1 MTLMSATKRFSLAA
15 GVIVA
20 SIVGLIVWS
29 LSGTTAYYRTPSELT
44 SGSFDDSRTV
54 RVAGKVVPGSI
65 ETAGTT
71 TRFAVSDGSSQ
82 VDVTTEDAL
91 PDTFA
96 ADVEVVAEGAMGSG
110 AFSASSVLVKCPSK
124 MEAKLASEG

>member
-1 MTLMSATKRFSLAA
+1 MTPMSASKRFLLAA

-20 SIVGLIVWS
+20 SIVGLVVWS

-44 SGSFDDSRTV
+44 SGSFDGNRSV

-65 ETAGTT
+65 VTAGTT
-71 TRFAVSDGSSQ
+71 TRFAVSDGSSS

-96 ADVEVVAEGAMGSG
+96 DDVEVVAEGAMADE

>member
-1 MTLMSATKRFSLAA
+1 MSASRRFILAA

-20 SIVGLIVWS
+20 SIVGLVAWS

-44 SGSFDDSRTV
+44 SGSFDGNRSV

-71 TRFAVSDGSSQ
+71 TRFAVSDGSSS

-96 ADVEVVAEGAMGSG
+96 DDVEVVAEGAMAGKS
-110 AFSASSVLVKCPSK
+110 FSAASVLVKCPSK

>member
-1 MTLMSATKRFSLAA
+1 MSATKRFSLAA
-15 GVIVA
+15 GVIVT

-29 LSGTTAYYRTPSELT
+29 LSGTTTYYRTPSELT
-44 SGSFDDSRTV
+44 SGSYEGNRTM

-65 ETAGTT
+65 QLSGAT
-71 TRFAVSDGSSQ
+71 TRFAVTDGSSQ

-96 ADVEVVAEGAMGSG
+96 GDVEVVAEGAMGSQ
-110 AFSASSVLVKCPSK
+110 AFAASSVLVKCPSK
-124 MEAKLASEG
+124 MEAKLAADD

>member
-1 MTLMSATKRFSLAA
+1 MSATKRFSLAA
-15 GVIVA
+15 GVIVL

-44 SGSFDDSRTV
+44 SGSFDGNRTV
-54 RVAGKVVPGSI
+54 RVAGIVVPGSI
-65 ETAGTT
+65 ELAGTT
-71 TRFAVSDGSSQ
+71 TKFAVSDGSSQ
-82 VDVTTEDAL
+82 VAVTTEDAL

-96 ADVEVVAEGAMGSG
+96 GDVEVVAEGAMGAD

>member
-1 MTLMSATKRFSLAA
+1 MSATKRFSLAA
-15 GVIVA
+15 AVIVT
-20 SIVGLIVWS
+20 SIAGLVVWS

-44 SGSFDDSRTV
+44 SGAFDDTRSV

-65 ETAGTT
+65 ELAGTT
-71 TRFAVSDGSSQ
+71 TRFAVTDGRSQ
-82 VDVTTEDAL
+82 VDVTTTDAL

-96 ADVEVVAEGAMGSG
+96 GDVEVVAEGAMGAE

-124 MEAKLASEG
+124 MEAKLAAEG